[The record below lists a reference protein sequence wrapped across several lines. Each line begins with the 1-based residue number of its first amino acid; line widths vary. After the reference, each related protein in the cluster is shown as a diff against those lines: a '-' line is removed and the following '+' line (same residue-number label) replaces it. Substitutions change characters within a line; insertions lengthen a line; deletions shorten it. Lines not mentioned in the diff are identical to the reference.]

1 MPSRSFSIF
10 CSQCNGF
17 ILRYRKEGSGSLIRI
32 YVKQILEPEYFKQF
46 KNKKLKS
53 ETPRLNCPQC
63 LQRVGIAVIHE
74 PGKRPAYRL
83 IKGTFIKKES

>member
-1 MPSRSFSIF
+1 MPSRTFSIF
-10 CSQCNGF
+10 CNQCTEF

-53 ETPRLNCPQC
+53 ETPHLNCPQC

>member
-1 MPSRSFSIF
+1 MPSRTFSIF
-10 CSQCNGF
+10 CNQCTEF

-32 YVKQILEPEYFKQF
+32 YVKQILEPEHFKQF

-53 ETPRLNCPQC
+53 ETPCLNCPQC

>member
-1 MPSRSFSIF
+1 MPSRTFSIF
-10 CSQCNGF
+10 CNQCTEF

-32 YVKQILEPEYFKQF
+32 YVKQILEPECFNQF

-53 ETPRLNCPQC
+53 EIPCLNCPQC

-74 PGKRPAYRL
+74 PGKRPAYRM
-83 IKGTFIKKES
+83 IKGTFLKKES